1 MEPQGSLLRSQ
12 EPVTCPYPEPGQ
24 SSPCPLLSF
33 MPGLSKWSRSLRFP
47 HQNPV
52 WTSHFPPYV
61 HVTCPTHL
69 ILLDLI
75 TRIIFGAQQQYLLND
90 MGWDNIVSTATHY
103 GLDGPGIESGGW
115 GGGDFM
121 HPSRLVLGTTQPH
134 TIGTRSFSGV
144 KQPGR
149 GVNQPTS
156 T

>member
-115 GGGDFM
+115 GGRLYAPIQTSPGD
-121 HPSRLVLGTTQPH
+121 HPASYNWYQIFL
-134 TIGTRSFSGV
+134 
-144 KQPGR
+144 R
-149 GVNQPTS
+149 GKAAWAWC
-156 T
+156 